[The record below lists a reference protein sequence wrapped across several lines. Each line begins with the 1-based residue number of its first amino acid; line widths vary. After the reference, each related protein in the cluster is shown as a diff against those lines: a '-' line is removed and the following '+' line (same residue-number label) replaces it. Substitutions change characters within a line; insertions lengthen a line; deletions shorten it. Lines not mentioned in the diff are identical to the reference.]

1 MTSKQYIQNMTAYI
15 NKLPLNSSISF
26 LFFYANDLNNPK
38 IRNVFKYFDV
48 GNTTCYIINGNT
60 ANNYYIYY
68 ESTINY
74 IVNIISSSVTNQN
87 AIIYDVDI
95 IGHGNN
101 TNVNHGDHI
110 DFGIIRNR
118 AGNTII
124 KTHKTIYTDIGN
136 FVFDRSIQSCNFIFD
151 IAKLNN
157 FNNIGCDNVDG
168 TPCNYNI
175 SNIYNTVDKSI
186 INHICNTMIIKHGGS
201 RKKQRG
207 GNILSDDFIKF
218 IRDIYLAPIYAALP
232 NLESIS
238 IFYSSSNNIVMIL
251 DFIEL
256 TSKIIV
262 INGAKAFAACKKY
275 KNNEDI
281 ENYKEDIQK
290 MISQIL

>member
-15 NKLPLNSSISF
+15 NKLPLNPSISF

-38 IRNVFKYFDV
+38 IRNVFKSFDV
-48 GNTTCYIINGNT
+48 GTTKCYIINGNT

-74 IVNIISSSVTNQN
+74 IVNVISSSVNNQN

-95 IGHGNN
+95 IGHGG
-101 TNVNHGDHI
+101 TVNHGDHI

-118 AGNTII
+118 VGNII
-124 KTHKTIYTDIGN
+124 LKTHKTKYTDIGN
-136 FVFDRSIQSCNFIFD
+136 FVFDRSIESCNFTFD

-157 FNNIGCDNVDG
+157 FNTIGCDNVDG

-175 SNIYNTVDKSI
+175 SNIYNTLDKSI
-186 INHICNTMIIKHGGS
+186 INHICNVMIIQHGGS

-207 GNILSDDFIKF
+207 GNILSNDFIKF
-218 IRDIYLAPIYAALP
+218 IRDIYLVPIYDALP

-238 IFYSSSNNIVMIL
+238 IFYSSSKNIVMLL
-251 DFIEL
+251 DFIEF

-262 INGAKAFAACKKY
+262 INGVNAFKACKKY
-275 KNNEDI
+275 KNNENI
-281 ENYKEDIQK
+281 VNYKEDIQK
-290 MISQIL
+290 VITQI